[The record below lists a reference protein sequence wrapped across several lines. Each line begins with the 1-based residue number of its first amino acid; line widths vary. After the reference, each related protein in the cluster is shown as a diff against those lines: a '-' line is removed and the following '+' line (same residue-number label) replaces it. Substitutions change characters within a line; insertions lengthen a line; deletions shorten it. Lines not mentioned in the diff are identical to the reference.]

1 VSFFHLSINVFS
13 IAVISIYLALNPG
26 VYREWLIAL
35 FPPVH
40 RDLARDVLADLGTQ
54 LRAWIV
60 AQLLAMFSL
69 AVLTAI
75 GLYLLQVPYW
85 LTFGIFTGAVAI
97 VPFFGTLVSTTL
109 PALFVLGGAG
119 IWGFTGFTHA
129 LFVAVLGT
137 VIHVIEA
144 NVVVPLIVADR
155 AHLPPVLTITAVLLA
170 GTLVGPAGL
179 LVAVPTLVVVMVVVR
194 RILISRIYEGQG
206 FRRVARDRVLVLRV
220 PAPDGGV
227 LVRPGPSPTSSPS
240 PSATAPPRS
249 PDESH
254 ATFRR
259 PRRAALRTTQLQD
272 RERLHPLHAGAGR
285 RGARLLAGRAHRAR
299 RVGFRRRDPGRRHA
313 RRGDGGLAR
322 RAAHRH
328 RPRRRPPPDSWRAV
342 VLAAIERGLAV
353 WSGLHTFLGDDPD
366 LAAAAAGRG
375 ASRSATSAAA
385 RRPARRVRPRA
396 RGRGHGGAHRGQRL
410 QHRQDDH
417 AAPAARRA
425 AREPPPRG
433 LRGHRADRGS
443 SWRAGGS
450 PSTR

>member
-1 VSFFHLSINVFS
+1 LIEPTGRRLRVAPILTAATFTVLLLWLFGAAAEVFLLLFIGVLLSLYLGAVRDWIVRRVHMPRGVAFAIAVFGTFGAVVGLLALLVPPVVAQTRQLLGLLPAYIASWEAGLQSFAERVPAAREIIKPGEHQLVDALYGQVAHLFDSALPTVVSFFHLSINVFS

-60 AQLLAMFSL
+60 AQLLAMVSL

-227 LVRPGPSPTSSPS
+227 LVPSGP
-240 PSATAPPRS
+240 A
-249 PDESH
+249 
-254 ATFRR
+254 
-259 PRRAALRTTQLQD
+259 
-272 RERLHPLHAGAGR
+272 
-285 RGARLLAGRAHRAR
+285 
-299 RVGFRRRDPGRRHA
+299 
-313 RRGDGGLAR
+313 
-322 RAAHRH
+322 
-328 RPRRRPPPDSWRAV
+328 
-342 VLAAIERGLAV
+342 
-353 WSGLHTFLGDDPD
+353 PD
-366 LAAAAAGRG
+366 LIALAERDG
-375 ASRSATSAAA
+375 SAKIA
-385 RRPARRVRPRA
+385 
-396 RGRGHGGAHRGQRL
+396 
-410 QHRQDDH
+410 
-417 AAPAARRA
+417 
-425 AREPPPRG
+425 
-433 LRGHRADRGS
+433 
-443 SWRAGGS
+443 
-450 PSTR
+450 